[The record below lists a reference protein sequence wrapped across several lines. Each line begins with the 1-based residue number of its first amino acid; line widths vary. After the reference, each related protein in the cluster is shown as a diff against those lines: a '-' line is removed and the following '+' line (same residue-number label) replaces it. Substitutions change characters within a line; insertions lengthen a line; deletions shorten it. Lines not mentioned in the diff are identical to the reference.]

1 MAKRTGN
8 SPQNVA
14 EVDTVIELLE
24 AGIPLTL
31 LLDLAMPL
39 DSAAVYETESG
50 SADWLYAV
58 VA

>member
-1 MAKRTGN
+1 
-8 SPQNVA
+8 VA